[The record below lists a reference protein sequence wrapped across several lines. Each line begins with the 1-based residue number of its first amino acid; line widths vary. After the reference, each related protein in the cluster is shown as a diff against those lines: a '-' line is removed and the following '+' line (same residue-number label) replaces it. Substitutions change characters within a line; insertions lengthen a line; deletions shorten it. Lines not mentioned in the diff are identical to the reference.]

1 MRVLFAHGF
10 EGGPSGSKP
19 TYMREEL
26 GWEVKSPIMS
36 NLGWSIASQTEVLLR
51 SIDAE
56 EFDLV
61 IGSSMGGLAAANA
74 SSKRP
79 DSDFRLILIAPAFGI
94 DRYWGGLSEE
104 EVEEWKISGERIYSG
119 YDLEILLPWEFMESA
134 RIMSWPKINHLTSIM
149 HGTHD
154 DVVDIDFSR
163 KMAVENS
170 LVDLYEFDDNHRM
183 KESIGSIGVI
193 VSDLMTR

>member
-36 NLGWSIASQTEVLLR
+36 GLGWSIASQTEVLLR

-74 SSKRP
+74 SSKRS
-79 DSDFRLILIAPAFGI
+79 DSEFRLVLIAPAFGI
-94 DRYWGGLSEE
+94 DRYWGGLGEE
-104 EVEEWKISGERIYSG
+104 EVEEWKKSGERLYSG
-119 YDLEILLPWEFMESA
+119 YDLEVLLPWEFMESA
-134 RIMSWPKINHLTSIM
+134 RIMSWPEINHLTSIM

-163 KMAVENS
+163 RMAIENKM
-170 LVDLYEFDDNHRM
+170 VDLYEFDDGHRM
-183 KESIGSIGVI
+183 KESIGSIGEI
-193 VSDLMTR
+193 VSDLMAR

>member
-1 MRVLFAHGF
+1 
-10 EGGPSGSKP
+10 
-19 TYMREEL
+19 
-26 GWEVKSPIMS
+26 
-36 NLGWSIASQTEVLLR
+36 
-51 SIDAE
+51 
-56 EFDLV
+56 
-61 IGSSMGGLAAANA
+61 
-74 SSKRP
+74 
-79 DSDFRLILIAPAFGI
+79 
-94 DRYWGGLSEE
+94 
-104 EVEEWKISGERIYSG
+104 
-119 YDLEILLPWEFMESA
+119 MESA